1 MKIEDIDWL
10 EGDPKLAK
18 VWEEWARAWLFK
30 YLRDNHWAFCYKIED
45 VWVSQKPF
53 DSIIDMWNNLRYLV
67 EFKYDRH
74 KKFDPEKIKAT
85 TLKQMEPIQMAVLIG
100 LKHIKSTV
108 HVITYVKCINK
119 FILLTY

>member
-1 MKIEDIDWL
+1 MRIEDIDWL
-10 EGDPKLAK
+10 EWDIKLAK
-18 VWEEWARAWLFK
+18 LWEEEARAWLFK
-30 YLRDNHWAFCYKIED
+30 YLNKEYWAFCY
-45 VWVSQKPF
+45 
-53 DSIIDMWNNLRYLV
+53 DSIIDMWKNLRYFV

-85 TLKQMEPIQMAVLIG
+85 TLKQMEPIQMAVLIW

-108 HVITYVKCINK
+108 HVITYVRSINK